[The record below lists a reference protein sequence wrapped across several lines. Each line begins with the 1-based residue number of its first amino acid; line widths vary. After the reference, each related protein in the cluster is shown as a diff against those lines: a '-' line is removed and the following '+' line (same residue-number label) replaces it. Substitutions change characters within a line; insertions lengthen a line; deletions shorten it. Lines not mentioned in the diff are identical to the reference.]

1 MNTNAMEVFKS
12 AFLQTSGVS
21 MTTYSLSI
29 RLIAAVL
36 ICIAA
41 VLVVSH
47 FLNGNHKESDT
58 FVLDLTGFG
67 AKVFIA
73 VCFSLLFL
81 IY

>member
-1 MNTNAMEVFKS
+1 MSNNAMLAFKT
-12 AFLQTSGVS
+12 AFSQTSGVS
-21 MTTYSLSI
+21 IVTYSLSI

-47 FLNGNHKESDT
+47 FMSSSHKESDT
-58 FVLDLTGFG
+58 FMLDLTAFG
-67 AKVFIA
+67 AKLFVG